1 MHRREAW
8 GTPWAPLSLALIAT
22 VLRDSG
28 FCVRLKDCPAEKM
41 DFGALKDEIVDFR
54 PEIIVVNTSTP
65 SIRGDLKLA
74 EFSKKICPDIKTIF
88 FGIHVTALPEEVLRE
103 APDVQ
108 FIAAGEPE
116 FTIRDF
122 ALAVRDKKNLNLV
135 EGLVYRSRDRIIYN
149 QKRPFIKDL
158 DELPFLAWDLVNT
171 DNYRLPIT
179 GRKFLLVLTERGCR
193 HLCGFCAAGSY
204 YGVKARLRSYRK
216 VVEEMTHVKNM
227 YGVNDFLF
235 WSEDSLS
242 DRQQIYDISNALAE
256 ELPGVKWVC
265 NGRVDMI
272 DETLLKA
279 MQRGGC
285 WMIGYGIEAGTQKA
299 LDLMKKGIKI
309 DDIEKAVSLTK
320 KAGIEITGHIM
331 VGYPGEREEDIL
343 ETAKLLKRLE
353 LDYIQAYCCV
363 PFPGS
368 FLYKTALE
376 SGWIDSKDWTRF
388 EQNICVINT
397 PYLSSARVMFLRK
410 KIIKD
415 FYLNPRVVLRIL
427 RKIKSLR
434 EMLNFIGMATRYI
447 MAWALKKDD
456 SND

>member
-1 MHRREAW
+1 
-8 GTPWAPLSLALIAT
+8 
-22 VLRDSG
+22 
-28 FCVRLKDCPAEKM
+28 
-41 DFGALKDEIVDFR
+41 
-54 PEIIVVNTSTP
+54 
-65 SIRGDLKLA
+65 
-74 EFSKKICPDIKTIF
+74 
-88 FGIHVTALPEEVLRE
+88 
-103 APDVQ
+103 
-108 FIAAGEPE
+108 
-116 FTIRDF
+116 
-122 ALAVRDKKNLNLV
+122 
-135 EGLVYRSRDRIIYN
+135 
-149 QKRPFIKDL
+149 
-158 DELPFLAWDLVNT
+158 
-171 DNYRLPIT
+171 
-179 GRKFLLVLTERGCR
+179 
-193 HLCGFCAAGSY
+193 
-204 YGVKARLRSYRK
+204 
-216 VVEEMTHVKNM
+216 
-227 YGVNDFLF
+227 
-235 WSEDSLS
+235 
-242 DRQQIYDISNALAE
+242 
-256 ELPGVKWVC
+256 
-265 NGRVDMI
+265 
-272 DETLLKA
+272 
-279 MQRGGC
+279 
-285 WMIGYGIEAGTQKA
+285 
-299 LDLMKKGIKI
+299 MKKGIKI

-376 SGWIDSKDWTRF
+376 SGWIESKDWTRF